1 MKVLDQAHGNNWS
14 LFRGDCCDVIQGIP
28 DASID
33 YSIFS
38 PPFAE
43 LYAYSDNDRDMGNS
57 RNYSQFFDHFGYLV
71 EQLHRVIAPGRLISV
86 HCIDIPAMKERDG
99 YIGLKDFPGDIIRL
113 FQRCGFVY
121 HSRHIIWKDPLI
133 EAVRTKAIGLAHKQL
148 CKDSAMSRAGL
159 PDYLIT
165 FRHPGE
171 NKSPIAHTDGLN
183 RFFGTDE
190 TTERGIKYSH
200 NTWRKYASPVW
211 MDINQT
217 NTLNRAAGRD
227 ERDEKHICPL
237 QLDVIARG
245 LELWSAEGDRVLSPF
260 AGIGS
265 EIYQAVLMGRRGVGI
280 ELKESYF
287 KAAINNLERAEK
299 KTKESTLFDS
309 IDSESPD
316 DIEVDF

>member
-57 RNYSQFFDHFGYLV
+57 RNYDQFFDHFGYLV
-71 EQLHRVIAPGRLISV
+71 QQLHRVIAPGRLISV

-171 NKSPIAHTDGLN
+171 NKSPIAHAEGLS

-245 LELWSAEGDRVLSPF
+245 LELWSVEGDRVLTPF

-265 EIYQAVLMGRRGVGI
+265 EIYQAVLMGRRGIGI

-309 IDSESPD
+309 IDSDPSD
-316 DIEVDF
+316 DIDVDF